1 MVMYAEE
8 PLQQGD
14 RIVVSKNDYYWSKI
28 NKLNNFIANGET
40 AEVTRVGKAEKAYGR
55 WFTEV
60 ELRLPDNPDPV
71 AAKIMLRSLI
81 AEGLPYR
88 AMKWSDSI
96 IVSLRNM
103 RVKYHIK

>member
-1 MVMYAEE
+1 MQKSLCNRATG
-8 PLQQGD
+8 LWFQ
-14 RIVVSKNDYYWSKI
+14 KNDYYWSKI

-40 AEVTRVGKAEKAYGR
+40 AEVTWVGKAEKAYGR

-81 AEGLPYR
+81 AEGAFHTAR
-88 AMKWSDSI
+88 
-96 IVSLRNM
+96 
-103 RVKYHIK
+103 